1 MKDCLSEMDRVDI
14 IELALQG
21 SKAAEFSEDATNVY
35 VDLAEHL
42 LACGHASS
50 ISEVDLIL
58 RGMSVESADAIL
70 EASGSDVIS
79 EGAKE
84 IASGQEMDPEGY
96 MVLRQMNTAK
106 QAIMR
111 IEAYIGGQKDL
122 QLPAWVQAKLAVA
135 AADLDSIGDYFI
147 SDTEPTMWSKRAAK
161 QPPFLYK

>member
-1 MKDCLSEMDRVDI
+1 MDRVEI
-14 IELALQG
+14 VELALQG
-21 SKAAEFSEDATNVY
+21 SRAAEENEEATNVY

-42 LACGHASS
+42 LAAGHASS
-50 ISEVDLIL
+50 ITEIDLIL
-58 RGMSVESADAIL
+58 KGMTVESAEAIL
-70 EASGSDVIS
+70 DAMGSDVLS
-79 EGAKE
+79 EGHKE

-147 SDTEPTMWSKRAAK
+147 SDTEPTV
-161 QPPFLYK
+161 

>member
-1 MKDCLSEMDRVDI
+1 MDREI
-14 IELALQG
+14 IEIALAG
-21 SKAAEFSEDATNVY
+21 SIASESIEEAANVY

-42 LACGHASS
+42 LAAGHAST
-50 ISEVDLIL
+50 IAEIDLIL
-58 RGMSVESADAIL
+58 KGMSIEAAESIL
-70 EASGSDVIS
+70 DLTGEVIS
-79 EGAKE
+79 EGHKE

-147 SDTEPTMWSKRAAK
+147 SDTEPT
-161 QPPFLYK
+161 L

>member
-1 MKDCLSEMDRVDI
+1 MDREI
-14 IELALQG
+14 IETALAG
-21 SKAAEFSEDATNVY
+21 SIASESIEEAACVY

-42 LACGHASS
+42 LSAGHASS
-50 ISEVDLIL
+50 IEEIDLIL
-58 RGMSVESADAIL
+58 QGMTVEAAESIL
-70 EASGSDVIS
+70 DLSGELIS
-79 EGAKE
+79 EGHKE

-147 SDTEPTMWSKRAAK
+147 SDTEPT
-161 QPPFLYK
+161 L

>member
-1 MKDCLSEMDRVDI
+1 MDREI
-14 IELALQG
+14 IEIALAG
-21 SKAAEFSEDATNVY
+21 SIASESIEEATNVY

-42 LACGHASS
+42 LAAGHASS
-50 ISEVDLIL
+50 ISEIDLIL
-58 RGMSVESADAIL
+58 KGMTIEAAESIL
-70 EASGSDVIS
+70 DLTGEVIS
-79 EGAKE
+79 EGHKE

-147 SDTEPTMWSKRAAK
+147 SDTEPT
-161 QPPFLYK
+161 L

>member
-1 MKDCLSEMDRVDI
+1 MDREI
-14 IELALQG
+14 IELALEG
-21 SKAAEFSEDATNVY
+21 SIAAEASEDAANVY

-42 LACGHASS
+42 LANGHASS
-50 ISEVDLIL
+50 ITEIDLIL
-58 RGMSVESADAIL
+58 KGMTVESAEAML
-70 EASGSDVIS
+70 EAAGSEVLS
-79 EGAKE
+79 EGHKE

-147 SDTEPTMWSKRAAK
+147 SDTEPTV
-161 QPPFLYK
+161 

>member
-1 MKDCLSEMDRVDI
+1 MDREI
-14 IELALQG
+14 IEIALAG
-21 SKAAEFSEDATNVY
+21 STASESIEEAASVY
-35 VDLAEHL
+35 IDLAEHL
-42 LACGHASS
+42 LSAGHASS
-50 ISEVDLIL
+50 LKEIDQILGGMTVEAAESILDL
-58 RGMSVESADAIL
+58 
-70 EASGSDVIS
+70 SGEYII
-79 EGAKE
+79 EGHKE

-147 SDTEPTMWSKRAAK
+147 SDTEPT
-161 QPPFLYK
+161 L

>member
-1 MKDCLSEMDRVDI
+1 MERVEI

-21 SKAAEFSEDATNVY
+21 SKAAEVSEEVTNVY

-42 LACGHASS
+42 LSAGHASS
-50 ISEVDLIL
+50 ITEIDLIL
-58 RGMSVESADAIL
+58 KGMTVESAEGIQDATG
-70 EASGSDVIS
+70 ES
-79 EGAKE
+79 EDLTEGHKE
-84 IASGQEMDPEGY
+84 IAAGEEMDPEGY

-147 SDTEPTMWSKRAAK
+147 SDTEPTM
-161 QPPFLYK
+161 

>member
-1 MKDCLSEMDRVDI
+1 MDRAEI

-21 SKAAEFSEDATNVY
+21 SKASEQCDEATNVY
-35 VDLAEHL
+35 VDIAEHL
-42 LACGHASS
+42 LSGGHAAS
-50 ISEVDLIL
+50 ITEIDMIL
-58 RGMSVESADAIL
+58 SGMSVESAEAIL
-70 EASGSDVIS
+70 EAIGSDVLT
-79 EGAKE
+79 EGHKE

-106 QAIMR
+106 QAILR

-147 SDTEPTMWSKRAAK
+147 SDTEPTV
-161 QPPFLYK
+161 

>member
-1 MKDCLSEMDRVDI
+1 MDRADI
-14 IELALQG
+14 IELALKG
-21 SKAAEFSEDATNVY
+21 SKAAEVDEAATSAY
-35 VDLAEHL
+35 IDIAEHL
-42 LACGHASS
+42 LAGGHASS
-50 ISEVDLIL
+50 ISEVDMIL
-58 RGMSVESADAIL
+58 KGMTVESAESIL
-70 EASGSDVIS
+70 ESVSS
-79 EGAKE
+79 EVLTEGHKE

-147 SDTEPTMWSKRAAK
+147 SDTEPTM
-161 QPPFLYK
+161 

>member
-1 MKDCLSEMDRVDI
+1 MDRQDI
-14 IELALQG
+14 IEMALAG
-21 SKAAEFSEDATNVY
+21 SKAAEFSEEVTNVY

-42 LACGHASS
+42 LRAGHAYS
-50 ISEVDLIL
+50 ITEVDLIL
-58 RGMSVESADAIL
+58 KGMTVESAENIL
-70 EASGSDVIS
+70 SSGNAGDLA
-79 EGAKE
+79 EGHKE

-111 IEAYIGGQKDL
+111 IEAYVGGQKDL

-147 SDTEPTMWSKRAAK
+147 SI
-161 QPPFLYK
+161 LYF